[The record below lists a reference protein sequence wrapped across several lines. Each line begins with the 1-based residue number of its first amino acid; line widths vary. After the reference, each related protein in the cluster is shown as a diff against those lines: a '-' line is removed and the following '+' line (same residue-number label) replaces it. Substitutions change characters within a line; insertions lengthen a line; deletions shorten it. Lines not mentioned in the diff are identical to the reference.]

1 MKLAILTIG
10 DEILSG
16 FTLNTNTAWI
26 GQQLLKIGV
35 EVNIQLTISDI
46 REEIIKNLNFLTQE
60 KYTHIIVTGGLGP
73 TLDDVTP
80 SAFYKFFGAEPIF
93 DETYWEELKTRFTKR
108 NIKIPEK
115 NKNQAVRPNNG
126 NIIPNS
132 LGSARGLHFERDGIK
147 YFAMPGVPA
156 EMKAMM
162 ESSIIPLIKGDSAI
176 DIFVKTIRTIGKG
189 ESAIAEE
196 IEHLI
201 DKYSGK
207 IKIAF
212 LPHLSRV
219 DIRLFSRGKKSL
231 DQFVTE
237 IEEILTEKIY
247 GYDDET
253 IEDAVA
259 KLLIN
264 NEMTIATAESCT
276 GGLLAH
282 RLTNVSGSSKYMLGG
297 VVSYSNEVKIVK
309 VGVNEKT
316 LIAHG
321 AVSEQTAG
329 EMARGI
335 QKKFQSDIGVGI
347 TGIAGP
353 TGGTYEKPVGLVYI
367 GLAIKEKLIVKR
379 FLFLK
384 DRKANKLLSSLTA
397 MNMLRLQLLK

>member
-93 DETYWEELKTRFTKR
+93 DETYWEELKTRFAKR

-126 NIIPNS
+126 NIFHNS

-176 DIFVKTIRTIGKG
+176 DIFAKTIRTIGKG
-189 ESAIAEE
+189 ESVIAEE

-219 DIRLFSRGKKSL
+219 DIRLFSRGKKPL

-282 RLTNVSGSSKYMLGG
+282 RLTNVSGSSEYMLGG
-297 VVSYSNEVKIVK
+297 VVSYHNEVKIAK
-309 VGVNEKT
+309 VGVKEKT
-316 LIAHG
+316 LVAHG